1 MDKFKFKKCPNEYIT
16 YNNMF
21 INNNIIENFS
31 LGLNVSNIS
40 RNRDNKFTYSTTK
53 FVKKNN
59 RDYNK

>member
-1 MDKFKFKKCPNEYIT
+1 
-16 YNNMF
+16 MF